1 MKQQTESQWKQL
13 MKSANV
19 SEFKAE
25 CLLSNASNRDSC
37 TCWIVYSIVF
47 ARTLVWQDAGS
58 LFIREIAENN
68 FIHCSSPK
76 TVSHKKLQTA
86 HKKLI
91 KK

>member
-1 MKQQTESQWKQL
+1 MKQLTESQWKQL

-58 LFIREIAENN
+58 LFIRETAEKQ
-68 FIHCSSPK
+68 FHS
-76 TVSHKKLQTA
+76 LQFSKDSVTQ
-86 HKKLI
+86 KI
-91 KK
+91 TNRS